1 MSERKLKIIKDFL
14 GYYYRSNDEHLF
26 YCPKCKHHKPKLS
39 VNFDKNVYKCWVCD
53 YNGRNLTH
61 LVNRYGSA
69 KNKQEWRKIAGAI
82 DMSSLKE
89 EEDDDK
95 IVQIKLPEEFM
106 TLTKSKPSL
115 LCRDAINYLRNRG
128 IERDDIVRWKMGY
141 CTEGE
146 YKNRVIV
153 PSFDNDGEINYFIAR
168 SYDDNWM
175 KYKNPSVE
183 KDFIFNELFLD
194 WGKDITIVE
203 GIFDAVKA
211 TNAIPLLGSTLRENS
226 YIFQKIVEKCEKIY
240 IALDA
245 DAKRKEDKII
255 KLFMSYGVDVYRVN
269 TDGYEDVGEMNKLIF
284 QEKKEESSLVSMD
297 NFLLDLF

>member
-1 MSERKLKIIKDFL
+1 
-14 GYYYRSNDEHLF
+14 
-26 YCPKCKHHKPKLS
+26 
-39 VNFDKNVYKCWVCD
+39 
-53 YNGRNLTH
+53 
-61 LVNRYGSA
+61 
-69 KNKQEWRKIAGAI
+69 
-82 DMSSLKE
+82 
-89 EEDDDK
+89 
-95 IVQIKLPEEFM
+95 
-106 TLTKSKPSL
+106 
-115 LCRDAINYLRNRG
+115 
-128 IERDDIVRWKMGY
+128 
-141 CTEGE
+141 
-146 YKNRVIV
+146 
-153 PSFDNDGEINYFIAR
+153 
-168 SYDDNWM
+168 M
-175 KYKNPSVE
+175 KRT
-183 KDFIFNELFLD
+183 FIFNELFLD